1 MKFVKIPSFPSSE
14 KELQDFRDLVF
25 LPKNIG
31 AFYRKELVAGTIPSD
46 GSSIKPWRDNA
57 TVWNPGKETFEYIFQ
72 KGTVELKIRSL
83 AGDAGNQIVDA
94 EGLMEL
100 EGTYSGKAI
109 KFYNDRFLKSGGKEF
124 AKIPKLVKVELS
136 RNEAKRLNLSA
147 PGSSAEDLY
156 PVALPFDDSH
166 IKTTLNPNIAFR
178 FTPSGDVEGFD
189 IDEYDHEFP
198 LVVGSSGLSDQELID
213 SVEGILLSTMSVA
226 DKAKAIR
233 LITK

>member
-1 MKFVKIPSFPSSE
+1 MKFVKIPSFPSSD

-31 AFYRKELVAGTIPSD
+31 AFWRKELVAGIIPSD

-83 AGDAGNQIVDA
+83 ARDAGNQIVDA
-94 EGLMEL
+94 EGITEL

-109 KFYNDRFLKSGGKEF
+109 KFYLDRFLKSGGREF
-124 AKIPKLVKVELS
+124 SKIPKLVKIELS
-136 RNEAKRLNLSA
+136 RNEAKRLNLASV
-147 PGSSAEDLY
+147 GSPLDNLY

-166 IKTTLNPNIAFR
+166 IKTTLNPNVAFR
-178 FTPSGDVEGFD
+178 FNDGVVEAFD
-189 IDEYDHEFP
+189 IDEYDKAFP
-198 LVVGSSGLSDQELID
+198 IDTNSSGLSDQELID
-213 SVEGILLSTMSVA
+213 LVTGILA
-226 DKAKAIR
+226 DNISIEEKAKRIR
-233 LITK
+233 LTAK

>member
-14 KELQDFRDLVF
+14 KELQDFKDLVF

-83 AGDAGNQIVDA
+83 PGDAGNQIVDA
-94 EGLMEL
+94 EGITEL

-109 KFYNDRFLKSGGKEF
+109 KFYLDRFLKSGGKDF

-136 RNEAKRLNLSA
+136 RAEAKRLNLSSA
-147 PGSSAEDLY
+147 GSPLDNLY

-166 IKTTLNPNIAFR
+166 IKTTLNPNVAFR
-178 FTPSGDVEGFD
+178 FNDGVVEGFD
-189 IDEYDHEFP
+189 IDEYDKAFP
-198 LVVGSSGLSDQELID
+198 IDANSSGLSDQELID
-213 SVEGILLSTMSVA
+213 SVVEILASPLSLGE
-226 DKAKAIR
+226 KAKAIR

>member
-14 KELQDFRDLVF
+14 KELQDFKDLVF

-31 AFYRKELVAGTIPSD
+31 AFYRKELVAGIIPSD

-72 KGTVELKIRSL
+72 KGTVELEIRSL
-83 AGDAGNQIVDA
+83 PGDAGNQIVDA

-124 AKIPKLVKVELS
+124 AKIPKLVKVELN
-136 RNEAKRLNLSA
+136 RAEAKRLNLSEGNVA
-147 PGSSAEDLY
+147 GATDLY

-178 FTPSGDVEGFD
+178 YGDTGIEAFD
-189 IDEYDHEFP
+189 IDDYDREFP
-198 LVVGSSGLSDQELID
+198 LVVNSSGLSDQELID
-213 SVEGILLSTMSVA
+213 SVEGILASPLSLGE
-226 DKAKAIR
+226 KAKAIR

>member
-1 MKFVKIPSFPSSE
+1 
-14 KELQDFRDLVF
+14 VF

-31 AFYRKELVAGTIPSD
+31 AFYRKELVAGIIPSD

-72 KGTVELKIRSL
+72 KGTVELEIRSL
-83 AGDAGNQIVDA
+83 PGDAGNQIVDA
-94 EGLMEL
+94 KNLMEL

-109 KFYNDRFLKSGGKEF
+109 KFYVDRFLKSGGKEF
-124 AKIPKLVKVELS
+124 SKIPKLVKVELN
-136 RNEAKRLNLSA
+136 RAEAKKLNLSA
-147 PGSSAEDLY
+147 PLSGELPSDLY

-166 IKTTLNPNIAFR
+166 IKTTLNPNVAFR

-198 LVVGSSGLSDQELID
+198 LVVNSSGLSDQELID
-213 SVEGILLSTMSVA
+213 SVEGILASPLSLGE
-226 DKAKAIR
+226 KAKAIR